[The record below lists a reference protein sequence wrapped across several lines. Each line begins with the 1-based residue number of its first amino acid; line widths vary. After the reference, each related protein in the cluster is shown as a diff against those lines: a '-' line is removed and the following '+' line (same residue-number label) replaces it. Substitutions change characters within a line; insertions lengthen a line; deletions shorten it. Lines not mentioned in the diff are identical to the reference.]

1 MIVTSVLCKYG
12 FKKEGKIMTTSGGN
26 KYDYRSL
33 RQLINANHDRFSELN
48 YDNSLSLGQKMN
60 AIIEWFK
67 TMLKEY
73 DAWVDYLDEFQA
85 NFDTNLYSTVDD
97 ILQKWIDDGVISEI
111 IDGLFKFYRLSEIT
125 TDKFYELCANDEY
138 VKIDI
143 DTDLVIDT
151 QNLILFRTDLYTLSK
166 SIITVKNEK
175 QIIFQNQVNFNDLR
189 IKSENIVGEPLVIKK
204 KTGTGKSYISIDGL
218 TYSGT
223 LFTNAWRLFADPTGV
238 WGITMNNQV
247 YENLDCL
254 YMFDFPSS
262 SAWINGNNFK
272 NIQLDNYKRFVDYNG
287 TSTWSYSANWAG
299 NTFELVKSQAS
310 SNLKQIYNDIG
321 QNIYIGN
328 FNFDV
333 HKPEFNG
340 GDALES
346 PRGIIKGSIIG
357 EYIETYPSI
366 SANVILRN
374 NGQYL
379 RLGFFDNK
387 EGNYTEQ
394 FLEFKVYNFSGC
406 LGTVYLRRETNGNVV
421 ARSSTATLLDNFD
434 IYYGTG
440 NIGQFVYLKW
450 LNSVWAKISYYER
463 YQFYI
468 EHSGG
473 IYYTQDIEADTRFRK
488 ATKIK
493 FSPSE
498 LLQLTVPTATY
509 NATLDQTVFG
519 SSSGAYCR
527 ILNDGTLSYLF
538 NFTLIKTTN
547 IGNTVIGTFP
557 EEVRPPRWLTL
568 DMINIGSQNKV
579 IPALTIDTTGQ
590 IRILQQANSADG
602 VQTATNYHATKM
614 VRS

>member
-1 MIVTSVLCKYG
+1 MFNEMRPLNPRNINLYP
-12 FKKEGKIMTTSGGN
+12 MTEFRNELLIDEQVAELFAYVSQMSG
-26 KYDYRSL
+26 L
-33 RQLINANHDRFSELN
+33 T
-48 YDNSLSLGQKMN
+48 NSM
-60 AIIEWFK
+60 
-67 TMLKEY
+67 
-73 DAWVDYLDEFQA
+73 VDYLNKFIEA
-85 NFDTNLYSTVDD
+85 FDAKLYSTVDS
-97 ILQKWIDDGVISEI
+97 ILEKWIEDGVLSEI

-125 TDKFYELCANDEY
+125 TDKFYELCSSDEF

-143 DTDLVIDT
+143 DTDLIVDT
-151 QNLILFRTDLYTLSK
+151 QNLTLFRTDLYTLAK

-189 IKSENIVGEPLVIKK
+189 IKSENIVSEPLAIKK
-204 KTGTGKSYISIDGL
+204 KAGTGKSYINIDGL

-262 SAWINGNNFK
+262 TSWINGNNFK

-287 TSTWSYSANWAG
+287 TATWNYTANWAG
-299 NTFELVKSQAS
+299 NTFELLKSQAS

-333 HKPEFNG
+333 HKAEFNG

-406 LGTVYLRRETNGNVV
+406 LGTIYLRREANGNIVV
-421 ARSSTATLLDNFD
+421 RSSTATLLDNLD

-473 IYYTQDIEADTRFRK
+473 IYYTQDIESDTRFRK
-488 ATKIK
+488 ATKLK

-509 NATLDQTVFG
+509 NATLDQTVFNA
-519 SSSGAYCR
+519 SSGAYCR

-547 IGNTVIGTFP
+547 IGNTVIGSFP
-557 EEVRPPRWLTL
+557 ADVKPPRWLTL
-568 DMINIGSQNKV
+568 DMINIGTQNKV
-579 IPALTIDTTGQ
+579 ITGLTIDTDGQ
-590 IRILQQANSADG
+590 IRILQQANTADG